1 MFNATLRTVTFALFA
16 EIDVLRLVGAA
27 LVGAAICGTVA
38 AGRWVKARH
47 SAGNASGGA
56 VASSG
61 GYYATI
67 ALVMTIGL
75 AALFGGLI
83 LMTWNR

>member
-1 MFNATLRTVTFALFA
+1 MSPAVFAAFALFA

-38 AGRWVKARH
+38 AGRWVKARQ
-47 SAGNASGGA
+47 SAGNSSGGA
-56 VASSG
+56 VASPDS
-61 GYYATI
+61 YYATI
-67 ALVMTIGL
+67 ALIMTLGL
-75 AALFGGLI
+75 AALFGGMI

>member
-1 MFNATLRTVTFALFA
+1 MFNTTLRTGAFALFG
-16 EIDVLRLVGAA
+16 EIDVLRMVGAA

-47 SAGNASGGA
+47 GAGNASGGA

-61 GYYATI
+61 SSYATI
-67 ALVMTIGL
+67 ALIMTIGL
-75 AALFGGLI
+75 AALFGGLL